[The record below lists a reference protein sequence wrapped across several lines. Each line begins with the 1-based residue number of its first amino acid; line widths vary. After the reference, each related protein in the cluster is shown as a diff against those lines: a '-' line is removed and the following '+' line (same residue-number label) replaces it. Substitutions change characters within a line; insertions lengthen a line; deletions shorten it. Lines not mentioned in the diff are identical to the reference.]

1 MASVIIFETDTDEG
15 CGVMYPSPESGLSVD
30 DTARK
35 DVPCGKRYIIV
46 DEQDLPERKYLSA
59 VQVEF
64 NEEDSRGYGPE
75 VWANMQ
81 EAFRMGLTHSFEFG
95 DETDVP
101 VPPEVQAIID
111 AEGGDDE

>member
-1 MASVIIFETDTDEG
+1 MASVIIFETDTDTG
-15 CGVMYPSPESGLSVD
+15 CGVMYPAPESSLSIE

-35 DVPCGKRYIIV
+35 DVPCGNRYIIV
-46 DEQDLPERKYLSA
+46 DEQELPERKYMSA

-64 NEEDSRGYGPE
+64 SEEDSRGYGPE

-101 VPPEVQAIID
+101 IPPAVQAIID
-111 AEGGDDE
+111 AEGGDNE